1 MFVAGAALP
10 QERGSGSGSGAALH
24 LMTEKGTN
32 VKPLVPNR
40 KGGKTH
46 ELVQL
51 MEQKSLLYNL
61 CVHTDVLLLSMI

>member
-1 MFVAGAALP
+1 MKNLLSRYALLVYTM
-10 QERGSGSGSGAALH
+10 EESNFYHH